1 MTATIGATPA
11 VREGTTTA
19 GGGNTS
25 RPRPARPLVR
35 YGYWW
40 WALPAILMVLA
51 IHYIA
56 TAGGAFYAFTDWTGI
71 GDFSFIGLENFQ
83 RIF

>member
-1 MTATIGATPA
+1 MTATIGTTPS

-19 GGGNTS
+19 GGGSTS
-25 RPRPARPLVR
+25 RPRAGRPLVR

-40 WALPAILMVLA
+40 WALPAIVMVLA

-71 GDFSFIGLENFQ
+71 GDF
-83 RIF
+83 